1 MKTFPICF
9 FGKFGTET
17 QRFQHNACLT
27 GYSAKK
33 RLYNVLYTSKACQK
47 RRLRL
52 KVTVDYLG
60 SIKQTLELKQPEQM
74 HLKDDASLVDLLS
87 MLAEKHGDA
96 FKKSVYEP
104 PDTDLKPYYILSL
117 NGVMLNQLKGLET
130 PLKDGDH
137 VTFLPVVTGG

>member
-1 MKTFPICF
+1 M
-9 FGKFGTET
+9 
-17 QRFQHNACLT
+17 
-27 GYSAKK
+27 
-33 RLYNVLYTSKACQK
+33 
-47 RRLRL
+47 

-60 SIKQTLELKQPEQM
+60 SIKQTLGLKQPEQVQ
-74 HLKDDASLVDLLS
+74 LDDTASLVDLLS

-104 PDTDLKPYYILSL
+104 KDPDLKPYYILSV

-137 VTFLPVVTGG
+137 LTFLPVVTGG